1 MRVRPPAPAG
11 IPDVSYRRPLLD
23 RPLGRYTA
31 EWDGPDGRV
40 LYSTVNRVQDWE
52 GNWPSLY
59 SVLRLPY
66 VLETYLQGKRSAILP
81 KPVPFLV
88 LDAIKRLTRIVRPGL
103 KVLEIGGGNS
113 TLWFLRQGATVTSF
127 DHDGAWVKAIEEAA
141 GGSERLHIT
150 IAMGRQAVSLID
162 ALPDQSFDLALVDST
177 FHIPAADCIP
187 SIRRKLKQGG
197 WLVLD
202 NSDMPANWR
211 AVAMM
216 ADRHRERYVGY
227 APMGLKV
234 SQTSFWRV

>member
-1 MRVRPPAPAG
+1 
-11 IPDVSYRRPLLD
+11 
-23 RPLGRYTA
+23 
-31 EWDGPDGRV
+31 
-40 LYSTVNRVQDWE
+40 
-52 GNWPSLY
+52 
-59 SVLRLPY
+59 LRLPY
-66 VLETYLQGKRSAILP
+66 VLQTYLQGKRSAILP

-88 LDAIKRLTRIVRPGL
+88 LDAIKRLDKIVQRGT

-113 TLWFLRQGATVTSF
+113 TLWFIDKGAVVTSF
-127 DHDGAWVKAIEEAA
+127 DHDSAWVKAIEQAA
-141 GGSERLHIT
+141 GGTERLHIT
-150 IAMGRQAVSLID
+150 IAIGQEAVSLID
-162 ALPDQSFDLALVDST
+162 ALPHKSFDLALVDST

-187 SIRRKLKQGG
+187 SIRKKLKQGG

-216 ADRHRERYVGY
+216 ADRDRETYVGY